1 MYTVWNDLPIWVFCN
16 EYCLEAAIRRL
27 SYQGK
32 QLFSHVR
39 FFERNNNLNIPGLSY
54 ECYGF
59 DRYRNADIT
68 YVSRGNQLIEYKN
81 TQVWVKDMW
90 LSGTGRAW
98 ELEQEDKEQQRAR
111 KGKGKRKW
119 DGEDDDGPK
128 KHQKLD
134 REMAEAVEEWDRKM
148 ASLSPRSQIAKKLAT
163 DLEMAFM
170 EEDLDGMDLN

>member
-1 MYTVWNDLPIWVFCN
+1 MGEGHVVERHWPRLGAGARGQR
-16 EYCLEAAIRRL
+16 AA
-27 SYQGK
+27 
-32 QLFSHVR
+32 
-39 FFERNNNLNIPGLSY
+39 
-54 ECYGF
+54 
-59 DRYRNADIT
+59 
-68 YVSRGNQLIEYKN
+68 
-81 TQVWVKDMW
+81 
-90 LSGTGRAW
+90 
-98 ELEQEDKEQQRAR
+98 QRAR

-128 KHQKLD
+128 KQQKLD